1 MKRLGVELNWGN
13 TWRRLFHPNDDRVE
27 VLEVVRVLKCDFEGL
42 ALVCRI
48 KFQGDPKS
56 VEDLAGHGALTNAEL
71 LSEED
76 DGSLVV
82 FIQGSWPTR
91 PGRPKSPDFHVTVEG
106 TPEFLDAETQKVNI
120 VGTEGDLAR
129 FLEFSKDRSDSVPFR
144 LLSINSLMPG
154 SESLLSRLT
163 TKQRQA
169 VLLGYALGY
178 YEVPRRITSEKLA
191 GRLNVGKSTL
201 IEHLR
206 KAQKRLMS
214 AIVSG

>member
-1 MKRLGVELNWGN
+1 MR
-13 TWRRLFHPNDDRVE
+13 
-27 VLEVVRVLKCDFEGL
+27 
-42 ALVCRI
+42 
-48 KFQGDPKS
+48 
-56 VEDLAGHGALTNAEL
+56 DLAGHGALTHAEI

-82 FIQGSWPTR
+82 FIKGSWPNS
-91 PGRPKSPDFHVTVEG
+91 PDRPKPPDFHVTVEG
-106 TPEFLDAETQKVNI
+106 TPEFLNAETQKVNI
-120 VGTEGDLAR
+120 VGAESDLAR
-129 FLEFSKDRSDSVPFR
+129 FLEFSKDRSDIVPFR

-154 SESLLSRLT
+154 TESFLSRLT

-178 YEVPRRITSEKLA
+178 YDVPRRITSEKLA
-191 GRLNVGKSTL
+191 GRLKVRKSTL